1 MFTIQYD
8 QKNLNFIFI
17 IKNFF
22 CKWALFW
29 RNVFLCLYAGL
40 ERGIMKS
47 GKKRGRFARHGI
59 VGEMED
65 GEEGDAQRQSE

>member
-1 MFTIQYD
+1 MFCFTCFREVYYVQ
-8 QKNLNFIFI
+8 
-17 IKNFF
+17 
-22 CKWALFW
+22 
-29 RNVFLCLYAGL
+29 YAGL

-59 VGEMED
+59 VGDMED